1 MADIQVGSGQDPSF
15 SVATLINLA
24 GGLASVG
31 LLVGV
36 GIWGYQTVMRD
47 VSEVPVV
54 RAAQDPM
61 RVAPDDPGGTLAG
74 NMGLA
79 VNEVAASGVAEKPA
93 DRLILAPAPVSLTME
108 DEPRRV
114 LEEMLAAEAKVVEM
128 ATASAPDE
136 DDADVV
142 SGADTLRVAQGTT
155 AETAAP
161 EAGASDD
168 PTALLTAA
176 LLDGAEPLSGEV
188 IAPASADSNIAKA
201 LLRAQESVTEADVAP
216 QAPESEAEGGPE
228 SEAEVATI
236 QTVAFQP
243 QNDQLP
249 TRSPRPRI
257 RPGVA
262 SPSGPAAMISAPVAL
277 QPSVDVDPTTIT
289 PGTRLAQLGAYDST
303 EKAMKEW
310 DRFNGRFGD
319 YMDGK
324 QRVIQKASSGGRT
337 FYRLRVMGFDD
348 LSAARYFCAALVAEN
363 ADCIPVVSK

>member
-1 MADIQVGSGQDPSF
+1 MAEIQVGSGQDPSF

-79 VNEVAASGVAEKPA
+79 VNKVAASGVAEKPA
-93 DRLILAPAPVSLTME
+93 DRLILAPAPVSLTIE

-114 LEEMLAAEAKVVEM
+114 LEEMLAAEARVVEM
-128 ATASAPDE
+128 ATSGAPDE
-136 DDADVV
+136 D
-142 SGADTLRVAQGTT
+142 
-155 AETAAP
+155 
-161 EAGASDD
+161 EAGMMGEEGATPSPPIQTPPSETVQSDD
-168 PTALLTAA
+168 PTLVLTAA
-176 LLDGAEPLSGEV
+176 LLEGAKPLSGEV
-188 IAPASADSNIAKA
+188 IEKASADSTIAKA
-201 LLRAQESVTEADVAP
+201 LMRAQESAAEQSDTSTAIAVLEAEPVAP
-216 QAPESEAEGGPE
+216 QP
-228 SEAEVATI
+228 
-236 QTVAFQP
+236 VAFRP
-243 QNDQLP
+243 QNKRLP
-249 TRSPRPRI
+249 ARSLRPRM

-262 SPSGPAAMISAPVAL
+262 SPSGPAAMIAAPLAL
-277 QPSVDVDPTTIT
+277 QPSLDVDPTTIT

-310 DRFNGRFGD
+310 DRFTARFGD

>member
-1 MADIQVGSGQDPSF
+1 MAEIQVGSGQDPSF

-79 VNEVAASGVAEKPA
+79 VNKVAASGVAEKPA
-93 DRLILAPAPVSLTME
+93 DRLILAPAPVSLTIE

-114 LEEMLAAEAKVVEM
+114 LEEMLAAEARVVEM
-128 ATASAPDE
+128 ATSGAPDE
-136 DDADVV
+136 DEADMV
-142 SGADTLRVAQGTT
+142 SGADTPRVAQGTT

-161 EAGASDD
+161 QAGASDD

-176 LLDGAEPLSGEV
+176 LLDGADPLSGEV

-201 LLRAQESVTEADVAP
+201 LLRAQESVTEAEVAP
-216 QAPESEAEGGPE
+216 QAPEAEAGV
-228 SEAEVATI
+228 EAAVATI

-243 QNDQLP
+243 QNDDLP
-249 TRSPRPRI
+249 TRSLRPRI

-262 SPSGPAAMISAPVAL
+262 SPSGPAAMIAAPLAL
-277 QPSVDVDPTTIT
+277 QPSLDVDPTTIT

-310 DRFNGRFGD
+310 DRFTARFGD